1 MQPHVSERSHGSD
14 GHGEVDMTLS
24 PPPPLEKHPLVLAH
38 RHLLHLLAAL
48 GGYLLLAAS
57 AERKQSR
64 KMNGSEVILLTFPG
78 KGTEVGE

>member
-1 MQPHVSERSHGSD
+1 MAAMGMER
-14 GHGEVDMTLS
+14 VDVTPNPLS
-24 PPPPLEKHPLVLAH
+24 PLEKHPLVLAH

>member
-1 MQPHVSERSHGSD
+1 MAAMGMER
-14 GHGEVDMTLS
+14 VDVTPS

-57 AERKQSR
+57 AERKESR
-64 KMNGSEVILLTFPG
+64 KMNASEVILLTLPG
-78 KGTEVGE
+78 KGREVGK